1 MCAAGKATL
10 GCASRP
16 NATFR
21 FGAQY
26 THFWYTL
33 SPRPPFRLLGLSGEF
48 CLAMGLGAEECESV
62 QFISGLVGSSTRV
75 SADQAAGAVSA
86 VEEHNVILSWGAND
100 CEAKVGHVSLAL
112 VWDALKPPPGSPA
125 GGMPCEWV

>member
-1 MCAAGKATL
+1 
-10 GCASRP
+10 
-16 NATFR
+16 
-21 FGAQY
+21 
-26 THFWYTL
+26 
-33 SPRPPFRLLGLSGEF
+33 
-48 CLAMGLGAEECESV
+48 MGLGAEECESV